1 MDSYDSEDSDPDED
15 DATPVADEARHG
27 WIGVIHIPVLE
38 YYNVRRGSS
47 KSWSVLEK
55 VWAQLLCFIRGMH
68 AVPTNSLRKQLTFGN
83 ATTSFPAKWHLR
95 NEGRNSILMT
105 GHYPDLGNASDWLN
119 QISHAAQPFRSTTQI
134 WVVSCHLY
142 GISALIC

>member
-38 YYNVRRGSS
+38 YYNVGRGSS

-55 VWAQLLCFIRGMH
+55 V
-68 AVPTNSLRKQLTFGN
+68 
-83 ATTSFPAKWHLR
+83 
-95 NEGRNSILMT
+95 
-105 GHYPDLGNASDWLN
+105 
-119 QISHAAQPFRSTTQI
+119 
-134 WVVSCHLY
+134 
-142 GISALIC
+142 